1 MDRPRRVVDRQR
13 TEDPGL
19 RLGVLEDGAAPRL
32 DEEELAGSEAPTPD
46 SLSGG
51 ERHGAGLRGNGHK
64 PVARDGEGRRP
75 KSVSIDERADAAAVG
90 EREGCGAVPR
100 REETGRP
107 AAQRR
112 DMRMRRAA
120 K

>member
-1 MDRPRRVVDRQR
+1 MDRQR

-32 DEEELAGSEAPTPD
+32 HEEELAGSEAPTPD

-51 ERHGAGLRGNGHK
+51 ERPGAGLGGNGHEPVTRDREGSGPK
-64 PVARDGEGRRP
+64 P
-75 KSVSIDERADAAAVG
+75 VSIDQSADPAAVC
-90 EREGCGAVPR
+90 ERESCRTVPR

-107 AAQRR
+107 APQRR
-112 DMRMRRAA
+112 DVRMRSA
-120 K
+120 